1 MLQMKKIFWIILIVF
16 FFNEG
21 DKNFNRFNVALIA
34 FKSVDK
40 QLIKKWY
47 VLINY
52 LIGNNDKKNNINNNE
67 IEE

>member
-1 MLQMKKIFWIILIVF
+1 LENIDCF